1 MGTSRRL
8 AILGLAVLSLYL
20 FYTGGGVRRLR
31 ESVERGRMKNVVLLE
46 DAESTAPPTA
56 ASSIPAR
63 SA

>member
-31 ESVERGRMKNVVLLE
+31 ESVERIFRQ
-46 DAESTAPPTA
+46 STD
-56 ASSIPAR
+56 SFN
-63 SA
+63 